1 MDSKSRKDAIK
12 GIAYFVDP
20 ITEREDSSVS
30 LKFIISHFRSES
42 DDLIFSLKM
51 ESPEQRKHSKNYD
64 AELTNQK
71 PELFSSFDQLISA
84 NTENHKQAE
93 RLPEELSQRV

>member
-1 MDSKSRKDAIK
+1 
-12 GIAYFVDP
+12 
-20 ITEREDSSVS
+20 
-30 LKFIISHFRSES
+30 
-42 DDLIFSLKM
+42 M

-84 NTENHKQAE
+84 NEENHKQAE
-93 RLPEELSQRV
+93 RLPEELRQQM